1 MLVIVDDS
9 KEVEAALLFCGSR
22 IAHSSGVIVLLNV
35 IEPQDFQTW
44 MGVQALHIEEESNKA
59 KARFRLLR
67 RKLNQAGFESV
78 VTEEVIRQGVLTEE
92 ITKLIDEDQ
101 DIGIMV
107 LGAAVDAKGPG
118 PLVSSLAAGNRAG
131 TFPIPITI
139 VPGDLT
145 LEELQAL
152 A

>member
-1 MLVIVDDS
+1 MP
-9 KEVEAALLFCGSR
+9 
-22 IAHSSGVIVLLNV
+22 SGVIVLLQV

-44 MGVQALHIEEESNKA
+44 MGVQQLHIEEETNKA

-67 RKLNQAGFESV
+67 RKLGQSGFDNV
-78 VTEEVIRQGVLTEE
+78 ACEEVIRQGSLSEE
-92 ITKLIDEDQ
+92 ITKMIDEDK

-118 PLVSSLAAGNRAG
+118 PLVSSLASGNLAG

-145 LEELQAL
+145 IEELQAL